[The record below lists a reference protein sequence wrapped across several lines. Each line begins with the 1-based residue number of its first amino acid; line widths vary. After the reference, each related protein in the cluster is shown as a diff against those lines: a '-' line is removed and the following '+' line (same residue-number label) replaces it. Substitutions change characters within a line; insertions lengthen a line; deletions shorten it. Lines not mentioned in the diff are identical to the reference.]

1 MKFKLSYLYISLII
15 LVIPLTFFIIYKST
29 SNNHQF
35 NKCVVFYPQ
44 HQDDEVLW
52 AGSTIINALNK
63 RGQDNVFVVLVS
75 NGSEIAVFDKYDK
88 YKDLSIE
95 QKREIRN
102 KEFLASLKALGV
114 KEDNIIFLTD
124 KNPTGTANFNL
135 LEKTALE
142 FENKYKSVTHIAHT
156 YKYDWH
162 LQHLKNGSTII
173 NLYNAGLI
181 KDAKFF
187 VKPRYEY
194 MIPEDKKIIY
204 SVTKNSD
211 YNKIKNACKEYMI
224 IDESA
229 GKEGIGYKSDNKS
242 FDALLNDYSAKSILH
257 LPGV

>member
-1 MKFKLSYLYISLII
+1 MKFKISSIYIVLII
-15 LVIPLTFFIIYKST
+15 LLVPLTSFIIYKFT
-29 SNNHQF
+29 SNNYQF
-35 NKCVVFYPQ
+35 NKYVVFYPQ

-52 AGSTIINALNK
+52 AGSTIINAINE
-63 RGQDNVFVVLVS
+63 RGQNNVFVVLVS

-88 YKDLSIE
+88 YKNLSIKE
-95 QKREIRN
+95 KREIRN
-102 KEFLASLKALGV
+102 REFLASLKALGV
-114 KEDNIIFLTD
+114 KDENIIFLSD
-124 KNPTGTANFNL
+124 ENPTGTANFNL

-194 MIPEDKKIIY
+194 MIPKDKKIIY
-204 SVTKNSD
+204 SVDNNSD
-211 YNKIKNACKEYMI
+211 YNKIKNACEEYML
-224 IDESA
+224 IDESI
-229 GKEGIGYKSDNKS
+229 GREGIGYKSDNKS
-242 FDALLNDYSAKSILH
+242 FDNLINDSSAKSILH